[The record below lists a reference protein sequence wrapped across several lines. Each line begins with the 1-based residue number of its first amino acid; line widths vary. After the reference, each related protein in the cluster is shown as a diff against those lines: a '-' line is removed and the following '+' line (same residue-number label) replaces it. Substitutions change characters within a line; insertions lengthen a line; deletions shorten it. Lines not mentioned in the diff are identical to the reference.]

1 MKVARVVVVLAA
13 ALCAA
18 APAHAAER
26 ATTPWASAERM
37 HEALFSAQEELIAGT
52 SARAAGDVRRAQAAY
67 RGPLRQGLRAS
78 APEQHAGLR
87 RALADAAR
95 AARARDGRALAAA
108 RGSARAAALGG
119 AYAVTLARAG
129 SGDAAATRSWLLLR
143 DFRTATRF
151 TRPGADA
158 TTAVD
163 RLAKGAIS
171 PAAAR
176 LAIAK
181 DLLDAYQARLRELLK
196 DVDIAGER
204 GFGARAAESAAQ
216 AAGYWRILAPRYRED
231 RGAAAAGAAAR
242 DFEGLRASAARGD
255 RRGVAAARAE
265 IDTALDGFTAA
276 PFTGAESARRAQ
288 QLLRFVAL
296 VPVEYGRGVKDE
308 RVTLDFEIQEAIA
321 FQTAS
326 DAAFDDLRDQLAKRD
341 PARTAAIA
349 VALDELGADV
359 AAAGQRKTGVASHG
373 AIEAQGAKIES
384 GLKAVMPAAWEKP
397 TDDSDYD
404 LIALT
409 LDRMEAAVGAGQR
422 RQAEQARLEAYAFFE
437 FGPER
442 RLKSIDPG
450 LATDVEGLIWY
461 GAKGEPGLAELIS
474 EGAPRRELRGT
485 RLALDEELENAR
497 ATLGDSASRT
507 TVVTNAAII
516 VFREGL
522 EAVLILAAI
531 TASFI
536 GVRRRLRRP
545 VLLGAA
551 LGLLASV
558 FTWVLA
564 QTLLQSLSRYGE
576 KLEAVVGLIAI
587 AVLLL
592 ITNWFFHRVYW
603 SEWIGRF
610 HRQRRKLVG
619 KETAGFWSAQAL
631 GLIVLGLTSVYRE
644 GFETVLFLQS
654 LELSAGAT
662 AVIEGAGLGLAL
674 TLGVAVLTFALQRK
688 LPYKKMLIVT
698 GVLLGIVL
706 VVMVGQTARTM
717 QGTGWLPITPL
728 DWELPASLGLWMGV
742 FPSVETLGAQI
753 AAVVFVLGSYA
764 LATELKVRRPRRRA
778 ARRQVDAETVG
789 A

>member
-1 MKVARVVVVLAA
+1 VKVALAVVLAA
-13 ALCAA
+13 ALFAA
-18 APAHAAER
+18 APAHAAGA
-26 ATTPWASAERM
+26 ATTPWAGAERL
-37 HEALFSAQEELIAGT
+37 HEALFSAQEDLIAGT
-52 SARAAGDVRRAQAAY
+52 PAKAVRDVRRAKAAY
-67 RGPLRQGLRAS
+67 RGALRRGLRAS
-78 APEQHAGLR
+78 APAQDTAIR
-87 RALADAAR
+87 RALAAAAR
-95 AARARDGRALAAA
+95 AAHAGDGRALAAA

-119 AYAVTLARAG
+119 AYAVTLDSAG
-129 SGDAAATRSWLLLR
+129 RGDATATGRWLLLR

-163 RLAKGAIS
+163 RLGKGKLA

-196 DVDIAGER
+196 DVDTTGEK
-204 GFGARAAESAAQ
+204 GFGTRTAESAAQ
-216 AAGYWRILAPRYRED
+216 AAGYWQILAPRYRED
-231 RGAAAAGAAAR
+231 RGASATEAATREFA
-242 DFEGLRASAARGD
+242 DLRASAERGD
-255 RRGVAAARAE
+255 RRAVAAARAE

-276 PFTGAESARRAQ
+276 PFTPAESARRAQ

-296 VPVEYGRGVKDE
+296 VPVEYGRGVKDG
-308 RVTLDFEIQEAIA
+308 RVTLDFEVQEAIA

-341 PARTAAIA
+341 RARTDA
-349 VALDELGADV
+349 VAVKLDQLGAEV
-359 AAAGQRKTGVASHG
+359 AAAGQRKTGVASHDSIQKQG
-373 AIEAQGAKIES
+373 AAIEKA
-384 GLKAVMPAAWEKP
+384 LKDVMPAAWEKP

-450 LATDVEGLIWY
+450 LATDIEGLIWY
-461 GAKGEPGLAELIS
+461 GAKGKPGLAELIS
-474 EGAPRRELRGT
+474 KGAARRQVRAT
-485 RLALDEELENAR
+485 RLALDDELEDAR
-497 ATLGDSASRT
+497 GTLGDSASRT
-507 TVVTNAAII
+507 TVVTNSAII

-531 TASFI
+531 TASFVGI
-536 GVRRRLRRP
+536 RRRLRRP
-545 VLLGAA
+545 VLLGSI

-576 KLEAVVGLIAI
+576 KLEAVVGLVAI
-587 AVLLL
+587 GVLLL
-592 ITNWFFHRVYW
+592 VTNWFFHRVYW

-610 HRQRRKLVG
+610 HRQRRKLME
-619 KETAGFWSAQAL
+619 KEQAGFWSAQAL
-631 GLIVLGLTSVYRE
+631 GLVVLGLTSVYRE

-698 GVLLGIVL
+698 GVLLGVVL

-728 DWELPASLGLWMGV
+728 DWEIPSSLGLWMGV
-742 FPSVETLGAQI
+742 FPSVETLLAQAI
-753 AAVVFVLGSYA
+753 AIVFVIGSYA
-764 LATELKVRRPRRRA
+764 LATELKVKRPQRRA
-778 ARRQVDAETVG
+778 ARSRAKTETVG
-789 A
+789 V